1 MPEPDLTFTRLA
13 GGDSAD
19 GGDAR
24 PLLVVGPSLGT
35 SAETL
40 WSATAELL
48 ADDFEVV
55 GWDLPGHGRSQPAGD
70 FGVADLAAAVRA
82 TAQQLAAGRSAFY
95 AGVSLGGAVAF
106 ELALEPGPFRA
117 VAALASAPRLGTPDG
132 WHERADLVRR
142 AGTPVM
148 VEGSTQRWFA
158 PGFLERDPS
167 TANRL
172 LLGLSDTDKDGYA
185 ACCEA
190 LAGFDAVD
198 RLGAARV
205 PVLVMPGEH
214 DGVVTPEAADE
225 LTRALPDRTLQTV
238 YGVAHLPPAE
248 DPPQVARI
256 LADAFAD
263 GGAR

>member
-1 MPEPDLTFTRLA
+1 MPEPDLTYTRLA
-13 GGDSAD
+13 GDPS
-19 GGDAR
+19 R

-40 WSATAELL
+40 WGAAAALL

-55 GWDLPGHGRSQPAGD
+55 GWDLPGHGRSDPAAG
-70 FGVADLAAAVRA
+70 FSVAELAAAVRA
-82 TAQQLAAGRSAFY
+82 TAQEIAADRPVFY

-106 ELALEPGPFRA
+106 ELALDPGPFRA
-117 VAALASAPRLGTPDG
+117 VAALATGPRLGTPDG
-132 WHERADLVRR
+132 WRERADLVRR

-172 LLGLSDTDKDGYA
+172 LLALSDTDKDGYA

-190 LAGFDAVD
+190 LAGFDVVD
-198 RLGAARV
+198 RLGDATV

-214 DGVVTPEAADE
+214 DGVITPDVADE
-225 LTRALPDRTLQTV
+225 LTKGLPDRTLHTV
-238 YGVAHLPPAE
+238 TGVAHLPPAE
-248 DPPQVARI
+248 DPRQVARV
-256 LADAFAD
+256 LVGAFTG